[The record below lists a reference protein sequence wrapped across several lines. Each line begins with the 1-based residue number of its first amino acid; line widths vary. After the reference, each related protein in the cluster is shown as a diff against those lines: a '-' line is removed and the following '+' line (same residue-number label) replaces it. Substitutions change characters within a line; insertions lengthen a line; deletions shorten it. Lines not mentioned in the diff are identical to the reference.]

1 MAHASDHF
9 MDFEDH
15 VLQQRLVR
23 LLQSRQRY
31 QRDGAK
37 NLARDIGCT
46 ERTAKNILGG
56 HWPRAAHLRA
66 IVATFGRDAWDA
78 LFGPDI
84 DETSARLAR
93 EVRDLEQ
100 KLQEKRD
107 ALARAVPEAP
117 QSVAGLREGRAG
129 RDRHED
135 GAAALTAAA
144 RKRTKAAA

>member
-66 IVATFGRDAWDA
+66 IIASFGRDAWDA
-78 LFGPDI
+78 LFAPDI
-84 DETSARLAR
+84 DETAARLAR
-93 EVRDLEQ
+93 EVRELERQ
-100 KLQEKRD
+100 LQEKRE
-107 ALARAVPEAP
+107 ALALTTTEAP
-117 QSVAGLREGRAG
+117 QPVARRTEGRA
-129 RDRHED
+129 RHEN
-135 GAAALTAAA
+135 GAAALSAATP
-144 RKRTKAAA
+144 KRKAAA